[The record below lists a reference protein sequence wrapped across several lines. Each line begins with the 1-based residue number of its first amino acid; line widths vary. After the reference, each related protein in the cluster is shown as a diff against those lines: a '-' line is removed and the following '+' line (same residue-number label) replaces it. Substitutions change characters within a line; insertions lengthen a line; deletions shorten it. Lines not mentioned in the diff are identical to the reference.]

1 MRLIVGLG
9 NYESCYLLNRHNVG
23 FILVDALWHAYN
35 FPPFKEKFNGYI
47 SQGKINGEDCL
58 LLKPKTY
65 MNRSGLSV
73 QQVLQFYKLT
83 LDQMIVLHDDLDLI
97 PFDIRIKKGGGAG
110 GHNGLK
116 SIDQQCGKDYW
127 RFRFGIGRPALKSMV
142 SDYVLSNFS
151 KSEQNALSDFFD
163 HLTAN
168 VDRILTPQVG
178 TYPQ

>member
-23 FILVDALWHAYN
+23 FILVDALWHAFG
-35 FPPFKEKFNGYI
+35 FPPFKEKFNGMI

-65 MNRSGLSV
+65 MNRSGICT

-83 LDQMIVLHDDLDLI
+83 LDQMIVLHDDLDLL
-97 PFDIRIKKGGGAG
+97 PFDIKIKKGGGAG

-116 SIDQQCGKDYW
+116 SIDQCCGQDYW

-151 KSEQNALSDFFD
+151 KPEQKSLSDFFD
-163 HLTAN
+163 HFTMHI
-168 VDRILTPQVG
+168 DRILAPNAGV
-178 TYPQ
+178 YLM